1 MGRDVSREQRNRWK
15 KKSGR
20 ITYGNKY
27 LRALLVQ
34 LAWSASRTKGTYL
47 SSKYK
52 SLVGRRG
59 KKRAIIAVGHRILIA
74 VYFMLRDK
82 VKYNDLGAEYL
93 QSRRKDNVIKHYIN
107 QLGILGL
114 TVEDLVKEFEEVEI

>member
-1 MGRDVSREQRNRWK
+1 
-15 KKSGR
+15 
-20 ITYGNKY
+20 
-27 LRALLVQ
+27 VQ
-34 LAWSASRTKGTYL
+34 LAWAASRTKGTYL

-59 KKRAIIAVGHRILIA
+59 KKRAIIAVGHKILIA

-82 VKYNDLGAEYL
+82 IKYNDLGAEYL
-93 QSRRKDNVIKHYIN
+93 QSRRKDKIIKHYIN

-114 TVEDLVKEFEEVEI
+114 SIEDLIKEFEEVEI